1 SAPRA
6 GAVAFQRQQIS
17 EWSLERRRPQLH
29 FRTRTDQTHV
39 HTNIRGIRTGTRLN
53 GDRSL
58 DERTNSELLCNHRE
72 RLIGVPK
79 RPYGRRGS
87 HLERSHLTERRYE
100 LIVLS
105 LGQRGRL

>member
-1 SAPRA
+1 
-6 GAVAFQRQQIS
+6 
-17 EWSLERRRPQLH
+17 
-29 FRTRTDQTHV
+29 THV

-87 HLERSHLTERRYE
+87 HLERSHLTERRDQLIGQSIGQIGSLCFTRNE
-100 LIVLS
+100 LER
-105 LGQRGRL
+105 QYRDGRRLTDWHL